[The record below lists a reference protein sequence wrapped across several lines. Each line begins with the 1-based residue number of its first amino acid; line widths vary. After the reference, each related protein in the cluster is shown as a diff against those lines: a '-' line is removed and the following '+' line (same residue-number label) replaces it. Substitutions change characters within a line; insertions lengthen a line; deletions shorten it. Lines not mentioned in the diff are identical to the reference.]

1 MNRNEDGSF
10 RRGLKRSNSKEAW
23 IAPCAAS
30 PLAYVY
36 ASIPVPHSISICA
49 VHVWGPPPIT
59 CELLISRAGK
69 IRGKLSLIRHC
80 IYWRAARN
88 FFCCVIF
95 HGYIYIYIIRGFLI
109 ITGNSLLLSG
119 TKRSWI
125 VILYQSPAFIS
136 MLTPLSKIKY
146 FTDYK
151 KNTWCRSSHV
161 TSREAWQKHLVYRNR
176 PDHSSSGLMTFE
188 SLLMGAGN
196 GVAGPGPPSYAWN
209 DETGTRS
216 NSLSLSLS
224 RPRHSAWK
232 STPSALTGP
241 LNVPRRICE
250 ERFFRP

>member
-1 MNRNEDGSF
+1 M
-10 RRGLKRSNSKEAW
+10 RRTRMRTPSYNL
-23 IAPCAAS
+23 
-30 PLAYVY
+30 
-36 ASIPVPHSISICA
+36 
-49 VHVWGPPPIT
+49 
-59 CELLISRAGK
+59 
-69 IRGKLSLIRHC
+69 
-80 IYWRAARN
+80 RAAHLSRREDKGEN
-88 FFCCVIF
+88 SHWFVIVYIDVRPATSF
-95 HGYIYIYIIRGFLI
+95 VVLYSTDIYIYIIRGFLI

-136 MLTPLSKIKY
+136 MLTPLSKKKY

-176 PDHSSSGLMTFE
+176 PDHSSSGLMTSE

-196 GVAGPGPPSYAWN
+196 GVAGPGPPSFAWN

-216 NSLSLSLS
+216 NSLSLS

>member
-69 IRGKLSLIRHC
+69 IRGKTLTDSSLYILTCGPQLLLLCYIPR
-80 IYWRAARN
+80 I
-88 FFCCVIF
+88 
-95 HGYIYIYIIRGFLI
+95 YIYIYIIRGFLI

-136 MLTPLSKIKY
+136 MLTPLSKKKY

-196 GVAGPGPPSYAWN
+196 GVAGPGPPSFAWN

-216 NSLSLSLS
+216 NSLSLS